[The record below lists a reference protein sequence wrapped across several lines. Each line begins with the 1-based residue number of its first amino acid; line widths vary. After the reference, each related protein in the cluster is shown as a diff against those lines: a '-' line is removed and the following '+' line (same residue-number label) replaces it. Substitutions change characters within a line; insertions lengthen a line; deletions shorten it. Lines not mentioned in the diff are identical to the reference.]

1 MKEHMGMTVNNNKYP
16 VSYGYCVSDDE
27 MHLEV
32 ALQNLRDQIDLLKRQ
47 ISNLEAGLNL
57 LINTLNND

>member
-1 MKEHMGMTVNNNKYP
+1 MEEVQDIENVNPDVQKQE
-16 VSYGYCVSDDE
+16 VVSDDE

-32 ALQNLRDQIDLLKRQ
+32 AIQNLRDQVEALKRQ

-57 LINTLNND
+57 FINTLNND

>member
-1 MKEHMGMTVNNNKYP
+1 MGTIVNNKP
-16 VSYGYCVSDDE
+16 TIYGYCVSDDE

-32 ALQNLRDQIDLLKRQ
+32 AIQNLRDQIDLLKRQ

-57 LINTLNND
+57 FINTLNND

>member
-1 MKEHMGMTVNNNKYP
+1 MGTIVNNNKYP
-16 VSYGYCVSDDE
+16 VMYGYCVSDNE

-32 ALQNLRDQIDLLKRQ
+32 ALQNLRDQIDSLKRQ

-57 LINTLNND
+57 FINTLNND

>member
-1 MKEHMGMTVNNNKYP
+1 MGMIVNNNKYP

-32 ALQNLRDQIDLLKRQ
+32 ALQNLRDQIDSLKRQ

-57 LINTLNND
+57 FINTLNND

>member
-1 MKEHMGMTVNNNKYP
+1 MGTIVNNNKYP
-16 VSYGYCVSDDE
+16 VSYGYCVSDNE

-32 ALQNLRDQIDLLKRQ
+32 AIQNLRDQVEVLKRQ

-57 LINTLNND
+57 FINTLNND

>member
-1 MKEHMGMTVNNNKYP
+1 MIVNNNKYP

-32 ALQNLRDQIDLLKRQ
+32 AIQNLRDQVELLKRQ
-47 ISNLEAGLNL
+47 ISNLEAGLNEF
-57 LINTLNND
+57 INTLNND

>member
-1 MKEHMGMTVNNNKYP
+1 MGMIVYNIKYP

-32 ALQNLRDQIDLLKRQ
+32 AIQNLRDQVEALKRQ

-57 LINTLNND
+57 FINTLNND

>member
-1 MKEHMGMTVNNNKYP
+1 MGMIVNNIKYP

-32 ALQNLRDQIDLLKRQ
+32 AIQNLRDQV
-47 ISNLEAGLNL
+47 LNWL
-57 LINTLNND
+57 NEVDDNNTYLYNNYTRVE

>member
-1 MKEHMGMTVNNNKYP
+1 VNNKNS
-16 VSYGYCVSDDE
+16 VIYGYCVSDNE

-32 ALQNLRDQIDLLKRQ
+32 ALQNLREQIESLKRQ

-57 LINTLNND
+57 FINTLNND

>member
-1 MKEHMGMTVNNNKYP
+1 MGTIVNNNKHP
-16 VSYGYCVSDDE
+16 VSYGYCVSDNE

-32 ALQNLRDQIDLLKRQ
+32 ALQNLRDQIDSLKRQ

-57 LINTLNND
+57 FINTLNND

>member
-1 MKEHMGMTVNNNKYP
+1 MIVNNNKYQ

-32 ALQNLRDQIDLLKRQ
+32 AIQNLRDQVELLKRQ
-47 ISNLEAGLNL
+47 ISNLEAGLNEF
-57 LINTLNND
+57 INTLNND